1 MFKIVLKSG
10 GKNMHSNANYR
21 NIEFKS
27 LKYLKNEITY
37 GGYLAALCSPC
48 FIISTSIIL
57 DIKISIPMLLI
68 SYLLPLIIYS
78 YDYYKDIDKD
88 IKNNSERA
96 TFLKRKAD
104 RYPFVFAF
112 YSLFLVSL
120 LVLYSN
126 WGMVVF
132 IVAIMAGGI
141 LYNVVLKNLTK
152 KIPVFKNMFTALT
165 WALVGAFFPLF
176 YYSMSINISF
186 IIAFSFIFMRV
197 MNNVMFF
204 DLKDIE
210 NDRSEGLKTLPVM
223 LGKKGAINIL
233 QALNIISFIPL
244 VVGVYI
250 NAVPLFALASAFLG
264 MYSFYYIKKA
274 EKTNDKE
281 LETVSHTLADM
292 EFILWPVVFVIA
304 KIMIGL

>member
-1 MFKIVLKSG
+1 MYLNVNYKNFEFNSLKS
-10 GKNMHSNANYR
+10 
-21 NIEFKS
+21 
-27 LKYLKNEITY
+27 LKNEITY

-48 FIISTSIIL
+48 FIVSTSIIL
-57 DIKISIPMLLI
+57 DIKISLPMLLI

-88 IKNNSERA
+88 IKNSSERA
-96 TFLKRKAD
+96 TFLKKKAD
-104 RYPFVFAF
+104 RYPFVFTF

-132 IVAIMAGGI
+132 IAAIMAGGI

-152 KIPVFKNMFTALT
+152 KIPAFKNMFTALT

-176 YYSMSINISF
+176 YYSMGINLSF
-186 IIAFSFIFMRV
+186 IIAFLFIFMRV

-204 DLKDIE
+204 DLKDME

-223 LGKKGAINIL
+223 LGKKSAINVL
-233 QALNIISFIPL
+233 HALNIISFIPL
-244 VVGVYI
+244 IIGVYFNIIDITGIFLLIFLFYSYFYI
-250 NAVPLFALASAFLG
+250 NKANLASSSEL
-264 MYSFYYIKKA
+264 
-274 EKTNDKE
+274 EKTA
-281 LETVSHTLADM
+281 HTLADL
-292 EFILWPVVFVIA
+292 EFILWPVVLIIVQFLNI
-304 KIMIGL
+304 I

>member
-1 MFKIVLKSG
+1 MFKIILKSG
-10 GKNMHSNANYR
+10 GKNMHLNVNYG

-27 LKYLKNEITY
+27 LEYLKNEITY

-48 FIISTSIIL
+48 FIVSTSIIL
-57 DIKISIPMLLI
+57 DIKISLPMLLI

-88 IKNNSERA
+88 IKNNSKRA

-141 LYNVVLKNLTK
+141 LYNVVLKKLTK
-152 KIPVFKNMFTALT
+152 KIPAFKNMFTALT
-165 WALVGAFFPLF
+165 WALVGALFPLF
-176 YYSMSINISF
+176 YYSMGINMSF

-223 LGKKGAINIL
+223 LGKKGALNFL
-233 QALNIISFIPL
+233 QALNVISFIPL
-244 VVGVYI
+244 VVGVYFNIIDIKGIFLLIFLFYSYFYI
-250 NAVPLFALASAFLG
+250 NKANSASSSEL
-264 MYSFYYIKKA
+264 
-274 EKTNDKE
+274 EKTA
-281 LETVSHTLADM
+281 HTLADL
-292 EFILWPVVFVIA
+292 EFILWPVVL
-304 KIMIGL
+304 IMVQFLNII